1 MRNYTKPVALSVQ
14 PIEPVLHP
22 VVAEFFN
29 SLDLSPRGTASLS
42 MAIRE
47 LRLHTVEAAVFYLRG
62 VANGNMPC
70 PHAGERVR
78 AELREKLRLMA

>member
-1 MRNYTKPVALSVQ
+1 MRNYTKPASLSVR
-14 PIEPVLHP
+14 PIEPALCP
-22 VVAEFFN
+22 AVAVFFN
-29 SLDLSPRGTASLS
+29 SLDLSPRATASLS

-47 LRLHTVEAAVFYLRG
+47 LRLHTVKAVIFYLRG

-78 AELREKLRLMA
+78 AELCEKLRLMA